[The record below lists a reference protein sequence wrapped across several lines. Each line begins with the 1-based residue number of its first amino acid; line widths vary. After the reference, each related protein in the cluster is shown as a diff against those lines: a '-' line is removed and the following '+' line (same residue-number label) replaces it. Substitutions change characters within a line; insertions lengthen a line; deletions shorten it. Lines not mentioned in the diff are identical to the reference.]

1 MKIAAV
7 TRTAEMVAGT
17 ETATERGTG
26 TERKSPTESATGIVT
41 GTQRQCERRSETGG
55 IATKTVER
63 DKRRP
68 SNSQ

>member
-7 TRTAEMVAGT
+7 TKTAVMA
-17 ETATERGTG
+17 AG
-26 TERKSPTESATGIVT
+26 TERKSGTGIVT
-41 GTQRQCERRSETGG
+41 GTLSQCGRRSETGG
-55 IATKTVER
+55 IATKTAER

>member
-7 TRTAEMVAGT
+7 TKTAEMVAG
-17 ETATERGTG
+17 TERGTG